1 MHSRIRQTTLM
12 LRAITF
18 NAYEPTEHS
27 SEFKYEEDEIDWE
40 QVAREYSLFRLL
52 RRLLAVSCCLVTVLS
67 FAAFILSIKL
77 YIDRNEIFSEHKV
90 YAGRESW
97 KLIIPSFNNSFV
109 ENHYRSGKMDT
120 FFNSVVD
127 YVQEKYHC
135 CGYRKNPEKEEIY
148 PAYYTILYWLEMT
161 EWGQLQARQIAFAG
175 ESMIEYVPKSCCRN
189 KTNASCNI
197 GIFQDRLRWNM
208 RSEKNWTERI
218 YVNSCN
224 AFLNVATSVDSTKNV
239 QAMAVVTIL
248 ALLQLGSIFAAF
260 YLYSAIKRC
269 RQSNAFLYKVNH
281 AKS

>member
-1 MHSRIRQTTLM
+1 MVSLCGFIGACNNKQLV
-12 LRAITF
+12 LLQYVLLSILIISLSAAAITY
-18 NAYEPTEHS
+18 NIRGKNKTL
-27 SEFKYEEDEIDWE
+27 D
-40 QVAREYSLFRLL
+40 VAIERMFE
-52 RRLLAVSCCLVTVLS
+52 
-67 FAAFILSIKL
+67 
-77 YIDRNEIFSEHKV
+77 
-90 YAGRESW
+90 
-97 KLIIPSFNNSFV
+97 SFV

>member
-97 KLIIPSFNNSFV
+97 KLIIPSFNNELSFCYFIIAASLLAWMV
-109 ENHYRSGKMDT
+109 SLCGFIGACNNKQLVLLQYVLLSILIISLSAAAITYNIRGK
-120 FFNSVVD
+120 
-127 YVQEKYHC
+127 
-135 CGYRKNPEKEEIY
+135 
-148 PAYYTILYWLEMT
+148 
-161 EWGQLQARQIAFAG
+161 
-175 ESMIEYVPKSCCRN
+175 N
-189 KTNASCNI
+189 KTLDVAIERMFEVSR
-197 GIFQDRLRWNM
+197 QPTM
-208 RSEKNWTERI
+208 RT
-218 YVNSCN
+218 
-224 AFLNVATSVDSTKNV
+224 FT
-239 QAMAVVTIL
+239 
-248 ALLQLGSIFAAF
+248 
-260 YLYSAIKRC
+260 
-269 RQSNAFLYKVNH
+269 
-281 AKS
+281 